1 MIDATYP
8 CSCHSVST
16 CKSLTVYVFPLLVT
30 FTKSASLAK
39 LIASQVASATVATKL
54 KTLRTLSWSKASWKT
69 RFDVIESGLTDGL
82 DWDKF
87 GRSFATWLAM
97 KLAIAQ
103 IPSARVGSMSSDAY
117 LFTVQNGTQ

>member
-1 MIDATYP
+1 MRGLG
-8 CSCHSVST
+8 HS
-16 CKSLTVYVFPLLVT
+16 
-30 FTKSASLAK
+30 FTEGGRGPRDVRH
-39 LIASQVASATVATKL
+39 Q
-54 KTLRTLSWSKASWKT
+54 TLRTLSWSKASWKT

-103 IPSARVGSMSSDAY
+103 IPSARVGAMSSDAY